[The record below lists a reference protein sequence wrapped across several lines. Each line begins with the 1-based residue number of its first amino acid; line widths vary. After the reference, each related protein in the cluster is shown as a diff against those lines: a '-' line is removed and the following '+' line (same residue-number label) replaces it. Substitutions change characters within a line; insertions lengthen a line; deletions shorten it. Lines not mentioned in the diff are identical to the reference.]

1 MVIRNGIFILLL
13 LCIPVCAMSQDKQ
26 VKKAISYFNNEQYHL
41 ALPLLLKADSSGN
54 AGFEV
59 KYYIGACY
67 LNTSNEQP
75 KGIPYL
81 EYAIRHGEN
90 FLPKQVFADLGR
102 LYHLNYQFNEAV
114 EKFEKYMTL
123 ADRKDYDEP
132 YLQRM
137 IEICRNAGG
146 IVKDTLKT
154 EIVPLGPVVNS
165 QFNDV
170 MPLISADGSQ
180 MYFTRHKITR
190 FKGLA
195 VDTVFM
201 VMYSE
206 FKNGQWNSPSELQLP
221 SGFQCPRFEL
231 SGLSPDGQHLFFA
244 CNKNGHYDLYSGNV
258 TGNTISDIEMLP
270 SGINSPSDERSC
282 SITPDGLKLYFSSN
296 RGGGMGGYD
305 IYISERAA
313 DGMWMPPVNA
323 GSVINTP
330 YNETSP
336 TIHPDTRT
344 LFFAS
349 EGHATIGGYDIFMA
363 AYDPLKAM
371 WLQPVNIGFPI
382 NTTYN
387 DLNFSVTADGNHA
400 YFSSARGNASGD
412 HDLYKVIL
420 RKNIPLTLIK
430 GTITGGTP
438 ARPISSSIK
447 VLDKET
453 GEKLR
458 YVYNPNPLT
467 GKYLMIFPPG
477 KNYEMIIEAKDYYP
491 YRIEIFVPGQD
502 YFYELFQEIHLDK
515 VIVGNNTELGQA
527 ISVRNV
533 FYDVCRSPDDTL
545 FKLNDTIAE
554 KRYERLLSIVSD
566 IIETSDSVG
575 QERLERFSD
584 DYINRSGKQD
594 KNLDNLLD
602 LIEQAIETTDSA
614 MLAIIDQTAIYQERT
629 RKVYFYNAAD
639 QKPEMSFVMVDGDT
653 IWTLP
658 LLDTRKDVIEIPEKV
673 SSGNEEK
680 KNIEKPVDWDRIAVK
695 KLVYQVSV
703 YFETGTSQV
712 NPGYYSALSDFV
724 RLMIDNKNMIIEI
737 EGYSDTRGDEEK
749 NMDLSKDRAM
759 GVLKYFLDNYLP
771 GQKIRIYGFGE
782 SRSQPEK
789 TDAELKQN
797 RRADVKLYEINY

>member
-1 MVIRNGIFILLL
+1 MVIRNSILIILLL
-13 LCIPVCAMSQDKQ
+13 CLPVWLKSQDKN

-81 EYAIRHGEN
+81 EYAIKHGEN

-102 LYHLNYQFNEAV
+102 LYHLNYQFDEAV
-114 EKFEKYMTL
+114 ETFEKYMKL
-123 ADRKDYDEP
+123 AERKDYDEP
-132 YLQRM
+132 YMQRM
-137 IEICRNAGG
+137 IEICRNAGA
-146 IVKDTLKT
+146 IVKDTLKM
-154 EIVPLGPVVNS
+154 EIIPLGSVVNS
-165 QFNDV
+165 EYNDV

-180 MYFTRHKITR
+180 LYFTRQKITR
-190 FKGLA
+190 FKGLP
-195 VDTVFM
+195 VDTVFQ

-206 FKNGQWNSPSELQLP
+206 FRNGQWTSPSELKFP
-221 SGFQCPRFEL
+221 YGFQCSRLEL
-231 SGLSPDGQHLFFA
+231 SGLSPDGQQLFFA
-244 CNKNGHYDLYSGNV
+244 CSKNGNYDLYSGSV
-258 TGNTISDIEMLP
+258 SGNSISSIEMLP
-270 SGINSPSDERSC
+270 SGINTPADERSC
-282 SITPDGLKLYFSSN
+282 SITADGTKLYFSSN
-296 RGGGMGGYD
+296 RGGGTGGYD
-305 IYISERAA
+305 IYIAERSA
-313 DGMWMPPVNA
+313 DGTWLPPVNA
-323 GSVINTP
+323 GTVINTRW
-330 YNETSP
+330 NEISP
-336 TIHPDTRT
+336 CIHPDTRT

-349 EGHATIGGYDIFMA
+349 DGHATIGGYDIFMSV
-363 AYDPLKAM
+363 YDPVKKSWSL
-371 WLQPVNIGFPI
+371 PENIGFPI

-400 YFSSARGNASGD
+400 YFSSARGNASGN
-412 HDLYKVIL
+412 HDLFKVIL
-420 RKNIPLTLIK
+420 RKNIPLTLVK

-438 ARPISSSIK
+438 ARPIPSSIR

-453 GEKLR
+453 GEKLK
-458 YVYNPNPLT
+458 YIYNPNPVT

-491 YRIEIFVPGQD
+491 YRIEIYVPGQD

-515 VIVGNNTELGQA
+515 VIVGDHTELGQA

-533 FYDVCRSPDDTL
+533 FYDVYRSPEDTL
-545 FKLNDTIAE
+545 FKLNDTLAE

-584 DYINRSGKQD
+584 EYINRTGKKD
-594 KNLDNLLD
+594 KNLDNLLN

-639 QKPEMSFVMVDGDT
+639 QKPDMSFVLIDGDT
-653 IWTLP
+653 VWTLP
-658 LLDTRKDVIEIPEKV
+658 LLDTRKEVIEIPEKNNT
-673 SSGNEEK
+673 GNTEK
-680 KNIEKPVDWDRIAVK
+680 KITEKPVEWDRIAVK
-695 KLVYQVSV
+695 KLVYQYNV

-712 NPGYYSALSDFV
+712 HPGYYAALSDFV
-724 RLMIDNKNMIIEI
+724 RLMIDNKNMVIEI
-737 EGYSDTRGDEEK
+737 EAYSDTRGDEEK

-759 GVLKYFLDNYLP
+759 SVLKYFLDNYLP
-771 GQKIRIYGFGE
+771 GQKIRIYGYGE
-782 SRSQPEK
+782 SRSLPEK
-789 TDAELKQN
+789 TEAELKQN
-797 RRADVKLYEINY
+797 RRAEVKLYEISY